1 MENNS
6 KNFLKR
12 TWAEIHLD
20 RAERNFEILRSLCN
34 ESCTR
39 AACVIKAN
47 AYGHGDV
54 QLMRCLEEKGADF
67 FCVSNLDEALRLRK
81 GGCRGDIL
89 ILGWTAGEYAPV
101 LAENDIIQAVLTP
114 EHARELGE
122 NASGKAVRA
131 HIKLDTGMGRI
142 GLLTSDPDRC
152 AEEMAEIFA
161 VNGLNVEGVFT
172 HFAVADSFDEDN
184 TAYTN
189 MQKERFFGVVECAK
203 AMGMRFKEVH
213 CLNSAG
219 TLIHYDRR
227 STLARLGIALYGLK
241 PSEEMTLPEGIK
253 PVMEL
258 KSEVS
263 YIKPLHKGESV
274 SYGRKFTADR
284 EMIAATI
291 PVGYADGYSRL
302 LSGKAEVLINGR
314 RAKSIGRICMDQM
327 IVDVTDI
334 PDVKEGTPV
343 TLFGCDGGETIT
355 PDDLAA
361 LYGTIGYEIVCGINR
376 RVPRVYMKNGEITE
390 VDEFV

>member
-1 MENNS
+1 MENNR

-20 RAERNFEILRSLCN
+20 RAQRNFEILKSLTD

-47 AYGHGDV
+47 AYGHGDI
-54 QLMRCLEEKGADF
+54 QFMGCLEEKGADF

-81 GGCRGDIL
+81 GGCKGDIL

-101 LAENDIIQAVLTP
+101 LAENNIIQAVLSV
-114 EHARELGE
+114 EHARELGA
-122 NASGKAVRA
+122 NAAGKAVRA

-142 GLLTSDPDRC
+142 GLLTADLDRC
-152 AEEMAEIFA
+152 AEEMAEICA
-161 VNGLNVEGVFT
+161 VKGLSAEGVFT
-172 HFAVADSFDEDN
+172 HFAVADSFDKDCA
-184 TAYTN
+184 AYTDR
-189 MQKERFFGVVECAK
+189 QKERFFGAVDAAK
-203 AMGMRFKEVH
+203 AMGLSFKEVH

-241 PSEEMTLPEGIK
+241 PSEEMTLPEGIQ

-274 SYGRKFTADR
+274 SYGRRFTADR
-284 EMIAATI
+284 EMLAATI

-334 PDVKEGTPV
+334 PDVTEGTPV
-343 TLFGCDGGETIT
+343 TLFGSDGGDSIT

-361 LYGTIGYEIVCGINR
+361 LYGTIGYEIVCGISR